1 MAAGGLHVH
10 ATLVEFGYSSAGRKV
25 VRLWQSLLKV
35 TLVEGVGLI
44 ASSSLLTAF
53 VRAVVCPWSPI

>member
-1 MAAGGLHVH
+1 MH